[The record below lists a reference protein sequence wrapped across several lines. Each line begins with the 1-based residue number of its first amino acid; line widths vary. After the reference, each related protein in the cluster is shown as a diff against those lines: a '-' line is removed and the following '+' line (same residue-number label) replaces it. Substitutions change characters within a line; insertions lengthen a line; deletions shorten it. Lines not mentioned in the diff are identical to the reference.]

1 MFFYNIYCVTGAP
14 QRVYVK
20 GEVLCLRSTLPE
32 AASAVRYSMKLQ
44 GSFSDFQTAIVRA
57 AVKFQVAVMAATF

>member
-1 MFFYNIYCVTGAP
+1 MFFYNIYCVTGVP

-32 AASAVRYSMKLQ
+32 AASAVLYSMKLQ

-57 AVKFQVAVMAATF
+57 ALKFQVPVMAATY